1 MLSLNV
7 MKSIPFTYLHLDI
20 LLSIK
25 YLMVIDYYMLIYKVR
40 NDYKSVHVLSKD
52 MKVDG
57 ICIDFC

>member
-1 MLSLNV
+1 MWWNQ
-7 MKSIPFTYLHLDI
+7 YHLHLDI
-20 LLSIK
+20 LLSNK

>member
-1 MLSLNV
+1 
-7 MKSIPFTYLHLDI
+7 
-20 LLSIK
+20 
-25 YLMVIDYYMLIYKVR
+25 MVIDYYMLIYNVL